1 MAGLGG
7 QELGASEC
15 GQNAG
20 CHCDGGEANEGNGS
34 GSSPSQP
41 APLREVSVRRVQ
53 QKCVRAHILKLSAVV
68 MRESFLRCGG
78 VRAATPDPNNK
89 APVAPVASPAAEVD
103 LINPEQ
109 LRISNHTPDCG
120 PAAQSVAV
128 TDVTL
133 PKEMAHQPRKGN
145 RWTALCFGCEL
156 ILHAIPGQKM

>member
-34 GSSPSQP
+34 GSSPFQP

-128 TDVTL
+128 TDVTRQIIWSIS
-133 PKEMAHQPRKGN
+133 PGRETDGP
-145 RWTALCFGCEL
+145 LCVSVVS
-156 ILHAIPGQKM
+156 